1 MNDAS
6 RFPYYSNYIVEQVK
20 LKEFLKLMQGYF
32 DLIHC
37 KLISYFLV
45 LWDLIASTRLS
56 WVNFGLTISH

>member
-20 LKEFLKLMQGYF
+20 LKEFLILMQGYF

-45 LWDLIASTRLS
+45 LWDLIASIRLS
-56 WVNFGLTISH
+56 